1 MGYHYPVVDSDS
13 LRYGEAVI
21 EGISTPT
28 IAHGGAHWRLSVNG
42 GKISLQKHSPS
53 QPEAGNLSYED
64 WVVTAARFIA
74 REAHKGGVD
83 IGGNDYFRGHV
94 STVAHKVSEATHAD
108 AYSVATAYVHDVLED
123 SEITEEELLKV
134 LPLEVVDAV
143 AALTHSRES
152 GSYYEYLERVAQN
165 PLALTVKQAEVEDNR
180 DVTRLREVTDK
191 DAERLVKYDY
201 ANRYIGDKMAH
212 ATS

>member
-13 LRYGEAVI
+13 LRYGEAIIKGV
-21 EGISTPT
+21 STPT
-28 IAHGGAHWRLSVNG
+28 IAHGGAHWRLVVDN
-42 GKISLQKHSPS
+42 GKISLEKHSPES
-53 QPEAGNLSYED
+53 ATGHALSYED

-165 PLALTVKQAEVEDNR
+165 PLALT
-180 DVTRLREVTDK
+180 
-191 DAERLVKYDY
+191 
-201 ANRYIGDKMAH
+201 G
-212 ATS
+212 

>member
-13 LRYGEAVI
+13 LRYGEAIIKGV
-21 EGISTPT
+21 STPT
-28 IAHGGAHWRLSVNG
+28 IAHGGAHWRLVVDN
-42 GKISLQKHSPS
+42 GKISLEKHSPES
-53 QPEAGNLSYED
+53 ATGYPLSYED

-165 PLALTVKQAEVEDNR
+165 PLALTVKQ
-180 DVTRLREVTDK
+180 
-191 DAERLVKYDY
+191 
-201 ANRYIGDKMAH
+201 GDKMAH

>member
-1 MGYHYPVVDSDS
+1 MGYHYPVVDSES
-13 LRYGEAVI
+13 LRYGEATI
-21 EGISTPT
+21 EGVSTPT
-28 IAHGGAHWRLSVNG
+28 ITNGGAHWRLSVDN
-42 GKISLQKHSPS
+42 GKISLKKHSP
-53 QPEAGNLSYED
+53 ETAAGNSLSYED

-83 IGGNDYFRGHV
+83 IGGNDYFRGHI

-108 AYSVATAYVHDVLED
+108 AYSVATAYTHDVLED
-123 SEITEEELLKV
+123 SAITEEELLKV

-143 AALTHSRES
+143 AVLTHSREG

-180 DVTRLREVTDK
+180 DVTRLREITYK

-201 ANRYIGDKMAH
+201 ATRYIDNKIAH
-212 ATS
+212 TTA

>member
-1 MGYHYPVVDSDS
+1 MGYHYPVVDSES

-21 EGISTPT
+21 NGVTTPT
-28 IAHGGAHWRLSVNG
+28 ITNGGAHWRLSVDN
-42 GKISLQKHSPS
+42 GKISLEKHSL
-53 QPEAGNLSYED
+53 EATTGNALSYED
-64 WVVTAARFIA
+64 WVVAAARFIA

-180 DVTRLREVTDK
+180 DVTRLREVTYK